1 MISSDDWLTIL
12 NMVSKADDFATARD
26 ADGYLSLFTADAS
39 IGGAEGSFAG
49 PEQIRQGVLDVWNS
63 EPPGTRHLS
72 TTVSV
77 SSTDDDS
84 ATAHFTLI
92 LASVETLT
100 IVGLATV
107 VETFVRTSDGWR
119 ISNREIS
126 A

>member
-12 NMVSKADDFATARD
+12 NMVSEADDFATARD
-26 ADGYLSLFTADAS
+26 VEGYISLFTADAS
-39 IGGAEGSFAG
+39 IRGTEGSFAG
-49 PEQIRQGVLDVWNS
+49 PGQIRQGVLDVWNS

-77 SSTDDDS
+77 SSKDDHS

-92 LASVETLT
+92 LASVESLT

-107 VETFVRTSDGWR
+107 VETFVRTSEGWR
-119 ISNREIS
+119 ISIREIS